1 MGVRLSGTVSR
12 GMSDEFFT
20 LRGSWVSTWG
30 VCAVTRVTVADEEL
44 CERLRVMKER
54 AFFSGSRASD
64 CGGLAGTWDGA
75 SAVLMG
81 GTADTLVV
89 EGMLGVEETG
99 AKALDCDTTG
109 LVLS

>member
-54 AFFSGSRASD
+54 ALF
-64 CGGLAGTWDGA
+64 
-75 SAVLMG
+75 
-81 GTADTLVV
+81 
-89 EGMLGVEETG
+89 
-99 AKALDCDTTG
+99 
-109 LVLS
+109 